1 MAMITYPLNNI
12 DYSAADA
19 GLFHCTRKSGIW
31 AEDSFPI
38 YVSNSDNSI
47 TIGSGIAWISND
59 KYWGK
64 VVAQKEAVTLDLGL
78 ADSVYNRIDAVVIQ
92 FDSNSNATDIVVKK
106 GTPATRPSMP
116 EIVQNKSTFELCLC
130 KVLRPAGSSVVAF
143 ANITDTRLDPTV
155 CGLMADSVTKID
167 TDAINA
173 QVQELILSLIEEIEG
188 VRDNT
193 EVLLKKGLYPVGA
206 IFMTATPNSPAEY
219 LGGTW
224 ECFDKQLAFESYNT
238 EEGADFWSPT
248 SNIKKA
254 DSSVYAAV
262 EGHMVNFRFNIATNV
277 NIGDEDVILG
287 HVNYAKLG
295 FDSVPY
301 SAIYE
306 HGTADAGES
315 IVSFRLDY
323 ETGELKTVDIN
334 PKADGQIVPSG
345 SLIHVLM
352 ALPIASTAMIDKY
365 CNKFYWKRIA

>member
-38 YVSNSDNSI
+38 YASGSDNSI

-78 ADSVYNRIDAVVIQ
+78 ADPAYNRIDAVVIQ
-92 FDSNSNATDIVVKK
+92 FDSNANATDIVVKK

-155 CGLMADSVTKID
+155 CGLMADSVTQID
-167 TDAINA
+167 TSAIEKQIRA
-173 QVQELILSLIEEIEG
+173 LILSLEEELQSVHDATGI
-188 VRDNT
+188 
-193 EVLLKKGLYPVGA
+193 LLKEMVYPVGA
-206 IFMTATPNSPAEY
+206 IYVTPTNENPQTK

-224 ECFDKQLAFESYNT
+224 ELFDKHFAFKNYTLPGN
-238 EEGADFWSPT
+238 FWSAYEYVSGSDISVIADGHT
-248 SNIKKA
+248 ITIRGQITLQKNIS
-254 DSSVYAAV
+254 DNLNPSLGSL
-262 EGHMVNFRFNIATNV
+262 RFENLGFSALPYNV
-277 NIGDEDVILG
+277 NSIIGGSDDADAIVILG
-287 HVNYAKLG
+287 LSNTGILKIWDVVPRTEGEILG
-295 FDSVPY
+295 DSDSINFHLSVP
-301 SAIYE
+301 ILTE
-306 HGTADAGES
+306 NMKDE
-315 IVSFRLDY
+315 FCD
-323 ETGELKTVDIN
+323 
-334 PKADGQIVPSG
+334 
-345 SLIHVLM
+345 
-352 ALPIASTAMIDKY
+352 
-365 CNKFYWKRIA
+365 KFYWRRIK